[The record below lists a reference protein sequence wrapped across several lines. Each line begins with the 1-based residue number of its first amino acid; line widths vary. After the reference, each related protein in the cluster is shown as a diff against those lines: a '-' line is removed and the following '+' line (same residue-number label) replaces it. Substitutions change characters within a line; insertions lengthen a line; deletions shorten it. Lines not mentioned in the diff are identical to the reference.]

1 MDLDAAF
8 INYSKNES
16 ARNIMSKCTN
26 HHPFFSEGLAKAPYC
41 VVVFEQHYAQW
52 NPVNPVTNGPEKS
65 GCINGENK
73 NLTDLVFVQARLKW
87 P

>member
-26 HHPFFSEGLAKAPYC
+26 HHPFFLRRISKGALLRGRFRATLCTVESH
-41 VVVFEQHYAQW
+41 Q
-52 NPVNPVTNGPEKS
+52 S
-65 GCINGENK
+65 GH
-73 NLTDLVFVQARLKW
+73 
-87 P
+87 

>member
-1 MDLDAAF
+1 MQLSLIIVKTKVRGTLCVNAP
-8 INYSKNES
+8 IT
-16 ARNIMSKCTN
+16 IL
-26 HHPFFSEGLAKAPYC
+26 FFSEGLAKAPYC

-52 NPVNPVTNGPEKS
+52 NPVKS